1 MYKLFFSLLPV
12 VFLSCSSEHN
22 QIELILKDPNP
33 LIKSVYQNNEK
44 HNLQILY
51 TEIKKDSAGHP
62 ELIEHQF
69 QVDDTKYFYPAS
81 TMKLPIVVLTLQ
93 RLNELRN
100 ESINADV
107 DSRISISFDD
117 TKREEETF
125 TDLIAKIFL
134 VSDNSASNVLI
145 NFLGYDYFNE
155 QMKNIGLSNTVLNHK
170 FNPDPFVKN
179 NWNVKNHEGRTISSS
194 SAQTLI
200 EHNKTSNLKQGN
212 AHIANGEKK
221 KAPLDFRFK
230 NRSSL
235 RDLDGVIKRII
246 YPELFDEKSR
256 FNLTD
261 DDYNF
266 LRYWMSRFTYEDI
279 GREYIQDSTYFD
291 SYNKFFIYGDI
302 TSRIDRKIR
311 VYNKLGQAYGTLTD
325 ISYIKNYEDNIEFFL
340 SATIY
345 VNDNEIMND
354 DVYEYDDLGIPFLA
368 ELARQFYKFE
378 EE

>member
-33 LIKSVYQNNEK
+33 LIKNVYQNNEK

-134 VSDNSASNVLI
+134 VSDNAASNVLI

-179 NWNVKNHEGRTISSS
+179 NWNVKNDEGRIISSS

-212 AHIANGEKK
+212 AHISNGEKK

>member
-1 MYKLFFSLLPV
+1 MYKLSFSLLLV
-12 VFLSCSSEHN
+12 VFLSCSPEHN
-22 QIELILKDPNP
+22 QIELILKDPNH
-33 LIKSVYQNNEK
+33 LIKNVYQNKEK

-51 TEIKKDSAGHP
+51 TQIKKDSAGHP

-100 ESINADV
+100 ESINVDV

-134 VSDNSASNVLI
+134 VSDNSASNVLV
-145 NFLGYDYFNE
+145 NFLGYNYFNE

-179 NWNVKNHEGRTISSS
+179 NWNVKNDEGIIISSS

-200 EHNKTSNLKQGN
+200 EHKNTSNLKQGN
-212 AHIANGEKK
+212 AHFSNGEKK
-221 KAPLDFRFK
+221 EAPLDFRFK

-246 YPELFDEKSR
+246 YPELFDKQSR

-279 GREYIQDSTYFD
+279 GREYIKDSTYFD

-302 TSRIDRKIR
+302 TSSIDRKIR

-325 ISYIKNYEDNIEFFL
+325 ISYIKNYEEGVEFFL

-345 VNDNEIMND
+345 VNENEIMND
-354 DVYEYDDLGIPFLA
+354 DIYEYDDLGIPFLA
-368 ELARQFYKFE
+368 ELARQVYKFE

>member
-12 VFLSCSSEHN
+12 VFLSCSIEHN

-33 LIKSVYQNNEK
+33 LIKNVYQNNEK

-179 NWNVKNHEGRTISSS
+179 NWNVKNDEGITISSS

-212 AHIANGEKK
+212 AHISNGEKK

>member
-33 LIKSVYQNNEK
+33 LIKNVYQNNEK

-134 VSDNSASNVLI
+134 VSDNTASNVLI

-179 NWNVKNHEGRTISSS
+179 NWNVKNDEGITISSS

-212 AHIANGEKK
+212 AHISNGEKK